1 MATQLNSTAKNDREA
16 LTEASLEGCYLE
28 TLLSVIEDT
37 FEEIDH
43 LCDMLGETSGLI
55 RAKARLGLNITYM
68 AQDKSGLIK
77 KLTDDVE
84 KELWLAER
92 LQRNEARAEV
102 Q

>member
-1 MATQLNSTAKNDREA
+1 MATNLNTTNERER
-16 LTEASLEGCYLE
+16 LSEASLEGCYLE
-28 TLLSVIEDT
+28 TLLAVIEDA

-68 AQDKSGLIK
+68 TQDKFSLIK

-84 KELWLAER
+84 AELC
-92 LQRNEARAEV
+92 QRNEARAAV